1 MTSYKS
7 QEVEMY
13 RILAKVLEADASDLH
28 LHAGKP
34 PLIRVDSKLTPIS
47 GYTTLDDQELE
58 KLVNVLLTDAQ
69 KLLLQEKKQLDFSYS
84 FKGHAR
90 FRINVYF
97 QKGTI
102 AAALR
107 HIPAKIRTLEELS
120 LPKELEVFVEA
131 RQGLVLFV
139 GPTGHGKSTSLA
151 AMLDII
157 NHTRSEHIITVED
170 PIEYVFAQDKALISQ
185 REVYLD
191 TMSFAAAIAASLRE
205 DPNVLMVGE
214 MRDLDSIATT
224 ITVAETGHLVFAT
237 LHTNDASQS
246 IDRIVDVFPSH
257 QQNQVRSQL
266 ASVLL
271 GVVSQRLLPRVGGG
285 RIPAVEILMTSTA
298 VKNVIREART
308 YEIPNIIHTST
319 DAGMVSLEKSLSDLV
334 RKGLVKVEDALTY
347 ANNKEL
353 LRSLVKRF

>member
-7 QEVEMY
+7 QEVEMD

-34 PLIRVDSKLTPIS
+34 PLIRVDSLLTPIA

-84 FKGHAR
+84 FKSHAR
-90 FRINVYF
+90 FRVNVYF

>member
-7 QEVEMY
+7 QEVEMD

-107 HIPAKIRTLEELS
+107 HIPAKIRTL
-120 LPKELEVFVEA
+120 
-131 RQGLVLFV
+131 
-139 GPTGHGKSTSLA
+139 
-151 AMLDII
+151 
-157 NHTRSEHIITVED
+157 
-170 PIEYVFAQDKALISQ
+170 
-185 REVYLD
+185 
-191 TMSFAAAIAASLRE
+191 
-205 DPNVLMVGE
+205 
-214 MRDLDSIATT
+214 
-224 ITVAETGHLVFAT
+224 
-237 LHTNDASQS
+237 
-246 IDRIVDVFPSH
+246 
-257 QQNQVRSQL
+257 
-266 ASVLL
+266 
-271 GVVSQRLLPRVGGG
+271 
-285 RIPAVEILMTSTA
+285 
-298 VKNVIREART
+298 
-308 YEIPNIIHTST
+308 
-319 DAGMVSLEKSLSDLV
+319 
-334 RKGLVKVEDALTY
+334 
-347 ANNKEL
+347 
-353 LRSLVKRF
+353 